1 MIGLPPE
8 VNGGNSGYYG
18 PQPEPPVP
26 PTSAGL
32 IYECDVDAAI
42 VESIFVA
49 NHKDFV
55 NSIDIAILPSGED
68 TVELRHHIVW
78 DQFVNDNDYEVF
90 RPTVPLKNGDRILAF
105 SSVDEP
111 MSVSVFG
118 KVVVE

>member
-1 MIGLPPE
+1 
-8 VNGGNSGYYG
+8 
-18 PQPEPPVP
+18 
-26 PTSAGL
+26 
-32 IYECDVDAAI
+32 VDAAI

-90 RPTVPLKNGDRILAF
+90 RPTVPLRNGDRIFAF

-118 KVVVE
+118 KIVAA